1 MSTDLFSG
9 RRGSAMIYRNV
20 DRSRYIGLDPQDSVS
35 LANTYP
41 RPARFPG
48 KQKVVALQP
57 TCNATHPRDLVF
69 VDFAAH
75 FGSQSVSDISVYNE
89 GYETLMINTTRVC
102 ETTVPAE
109 CIREFSRDQCLTQLT
124 TKHLEEL
131 EDASRHR
138 EARSSPGA
146 VAGIV
151 VGSAAGLAV
160 IVGGLMA
167 WTAAKRRRRR
177 REEDGAAAAA
187 IKGPQEPLPGSFGPG
202 LRSG

>member
-1 MSTDLFSG
+1 MGAGVSTDLFSG

-109 CIREFSRDQCLTQLT
+109 CIRQYSRDQCLAQLT

-131 EDASRHR
+131 EQG
-138 EARSSPGA
+138 ARGGHSNPAA

-167 WTAAKRRRRR
+167 WAAAKRRRRQQG
-177 REEDGAAAAA
+177 EEAAASKA
-187 IKGPQEPLPGSFGPG
+187 PQEPLPGSFGAG
-202 LRSG
+202 FRSG